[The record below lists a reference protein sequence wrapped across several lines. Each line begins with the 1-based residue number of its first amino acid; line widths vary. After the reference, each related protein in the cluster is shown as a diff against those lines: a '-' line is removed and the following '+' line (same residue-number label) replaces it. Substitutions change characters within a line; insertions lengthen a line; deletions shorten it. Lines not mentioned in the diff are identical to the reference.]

1 MRTLNTDQPPPGG
14 LRIVGDRDPHGSM
27 TGMNQPPPPRR
38 RRLPIVLIAAVAVI
52 AAVIAVVIT
61 VTGRHTTS
69 PAAHAPAGPPAAVT
83 PATSTPAASAASA
96 AVSTPTPLVTTIP
109 TSPPA
114 GVTWQLFQGVAVPTS
129 ATDGPTRITGTV
141 YAGYSHTPTGA
152 LIAAVQISSRQLI
165 TPNGGWRPVV
175 QQQVLPSADR
185 DTFVTARG
193 AVSDEPPAGG
203 FAQIAGFRFV
213 TYDPSIAVISLANK
227 SPTGALGGGDY
238 TLRWVDNDWR
248 LQASSPTTQ
257 IEPLANLA
265 NYIPWQGVS

>member
-109 TSPPA
+109 TTPPA

-141 YAGYSHTPTGA
+141 YAGYSHTPYGA
-152 LIAAVQISSRQLI
+152 LIAALQIGTRYLV
-165 TPNGGWRPVV
+165 TPNNGWRPVT
-175 QQQVLPSADR
+175 QEQVMPGSVR
-185 DTFVTARG
+185 DTYTAARATSG
-193 AVSDEPPAGG
+193 DNPPSGG
-203 FAQIAGFRFV
+203 LAQFAGFRFV
-213 TYDPSIAVISLANK
+213 TYNADIAVISVATRSPQGGLA
-227 SPTGALGGGDY
+227 SLDSTMH
-238 TLRWVDNDWR
+238 WVDGDWKYE
-248 LQASSPTTQ
+248 LPPIGTQ
-257 IEPLANLA
+257 FQPLTDLT
-265 NYIPWQGVS
+265 NYTPWQGVS